1 MKYQRVSSSLLA
13 GTALCI
19 SISASPAL
27 GQGAFFSQGAE
38 GDYGRSSSPTGQG
51 MRGTPAQLAFRT
63 ATQGAALPSTAQRP
77 VSPSF
82 GASGR
87 NGLPPTTLDSFVL
100 NAGGNAELIYG
111 DEGAEGLPP
120 YEEFTQ
126 MHRINAGIFA
136 VNDAGLT
143 TGHGSLLP
151 NAWGGDEF
159 VKPEPFTQSGAN
171 LGAFQQGAAGFGA
184 PQGDYGNPDDGSR
197 NNGDPGDPFN
207 PNNGGPGAPGVP
219 GGFGFDFGNGNGNG
233 IPGGM
238 PGGMPGLPGMPNAS
252 NGVPGI
258 PGMPGVPG
266 MPGGNGNGGNFG
278 FSFP

>member
-238 PGGMPGLPGMPNAS
+238 PGLPGMPNAS